1 MSTETVKK
9 YLVELRFVE
18 IEVDK
23 ESMEEGYMEYREVDF
38 LDSEELVISDDYDK
52 AQKDYIMYNESLN
65 HLRVWKRL

>member
-23 ESMEEGYMEYREVDF
+23 DSMEEGYMEYQEVDF
-38 LDSEELVISDDYDK
+38 LDSEELIISDDYDR
-52 AQKDYIMYNESLN
+52 AQKDYITYSESLN
-65 HLRVWKRL
+65 PLRVWKKL